1 MFELVYTLFR
11 KKQAQ
16 KVGVEEGGEEEKA
29 EPAGEETRA
38 EKAQETE
45 ELGSKNK
52 VSSSPGLADGHTMPE
67 IA

>member
-1 MFELVYTLFR
+1 M
-11 KKQAQ
+11 
-16 KVGVEEGGEEEKA
+16 GVEEGGEEEKA